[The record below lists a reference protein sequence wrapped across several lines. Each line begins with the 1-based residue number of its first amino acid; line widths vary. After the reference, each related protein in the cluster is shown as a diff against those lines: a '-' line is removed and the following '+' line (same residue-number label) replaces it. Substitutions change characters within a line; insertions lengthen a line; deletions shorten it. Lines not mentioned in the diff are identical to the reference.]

1 MSVNQT
7 AYHGLFLVNKDS
19 GMTSHDVVYRLRK
32 ILGISSIGHSGTLD
46 PIAEG
51 LLIML
56 VGEATKLSQYILE
69 GNKSYKLEM
78 QMGVRTDTFDITGE
92 KLEIKPVDLSTD
104 FIQSRVQDF
113 SGEKEW
119 SVPVHSA
126 IKVKGKKLYEYARNQ
141 EEIVPPKKIMK
152 FWDVEFLHREGDL
165 VQFHLHCSKGSY
177 IRSWIQ
183 ELGLS
188 LGCGATM
195 TKLVR
200 TSSVPFNLKQSL
212 SLDHIEKAIKQ
223 NQTPA
228 CFIPLE
234 QALPQSKKIRI
245 KGVDQKL
252 LRNGQISHDLK
263 LRLIQICNPE
273 VDRLMLVTSFEAE
286 PLALVG
292 FEPGQGFVIRRVFHY
307 EPSKSLT
314 SNKI

>member
-1 MSVNQT
+1 MSLNT
-7 AYHGLFLVNKDS
+7 NAYHGLFLVNKDS

-46 PIAEG
+46 PLAEG

-78 QMGVRTDTFDITGE
+78 QLGLRTDTFDITGE
-92 KLEIKPVDLSTD
+92 KLEIKNVDVSTSL
-104 FIQSRVQDF
+104 IQEHAKEF

-126 IKVKGKKLYEYARNQ
+126 VKIKGKKLYEYARNQ

-165 VQFHLHCSKGSY
+165 IQFHLHCSKGSY

-183 ELGLS
+183 EFGLN

-195 TKLVR
+195 TKLLR
-200 TSSVPFNLKQSL
+200 TSSVPFALKQSL
-212 SLDHIEKAIKQ
+212 SLHEIEAAIKT
-223 NQTPA
+223 NQTPS

-245 KGVDQKL
+245 KGMDQKL

-263 LRLIQICNPE
+263 LKLIQICDPQM
-273 VDRLMLVTSFEAE
+273 DRLMLVTSMESE
-286 PLALVG
+286 PLALIG
-292 FEPGQGFVIRRVFHY
+292 FEPGKGFAIRRVFHF
-307 EPSKSLT
+307 ETSKP
-314 SNKI
+314 